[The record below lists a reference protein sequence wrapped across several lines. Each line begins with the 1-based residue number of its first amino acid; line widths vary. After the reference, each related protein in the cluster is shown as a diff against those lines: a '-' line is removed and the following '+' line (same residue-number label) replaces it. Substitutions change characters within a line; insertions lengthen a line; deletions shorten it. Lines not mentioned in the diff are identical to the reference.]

1 MVPSCGFSRFL
12 CTGSAGAEGPGLL
25 LGGGPQGGH
34 RDRPGS
40 GLGLPIVRSIATA
53 HGARATAK
61 ARPEGGLVVT
71 VGFPEL

>member
-1 MVPSCGFSRFL
+1 M
-12 CTGSAGAEGPGLL
+12 
-25 LGGGPQGGH
+25 H

-40 GLGLPIVRSIATA
+40 GLGLSIVRSIATA
-53 HGARATAK
+53 HGARATAR